1 MPEFLKL
8 ISPNDALN
16 RIVNEIS
23 WNVGAMEIDTEKSLG
38 LTTASIYSAPHSL
51 PLFRRST
58 VDGYAVIASDV
69 HGASNSMPSYLQ
81 IVGEVAMGSRADFS
95 IARGQCAVI
104 HTGGML
110 PEFANAVEML
120 EDTNLAGTEQV
131 EIYRSVAEGE
141 NVINIGED
149 IMQGNTVVDRGVR
162 IRPAEIGGL
171 LAMGITRINVYQ
183 KPDVAI
189 ISTGDEVVAPDQEP
203 GIGEVRD
210 INSYTL
216 AALVEE
222 NFGRPIQYGIVPDD
236 FQVLSEV
243 VKTAHN
249 ECDVILVTAGSSASD
264 RDLTSRVFHELGE
277 PGVLVH
283 GINIRPGK
291 PTILANCGNKICVG
305 LPGNPVSALVVASIF
320 IPAIIDRLSGMNKR
334 KVTPIIQAVLTINIP
349 SAAGR
354 EDWVPL
360 RFVQDDKDDS
370 GKILVEPIFGKSNL
384 IFTHVKA
391 DAILR
396 VASESTGMNAGDE
409 VLVYSLR

>member
-23 WNVGAMEIDTEKSLG
+23 WNVGEMEIDTEKSLG
-38 LTTASIYSAPHSL
+38 FTTASIYSAPHSL

-58 VDGYAVIASDV
+58 VDGYAVFAADV
-69 HGASNSMPSYLQ
+69 HGASSTMPSYLQ

-110 PEFANAVEML
+110 PEFANAVVML
-120 EDTNLAGTEQV
+120 EDTHLAGPQEV
-131 EIYRSVAEGE
+131 EIHRSIAEGE

-189 ISTGDEVVAPDQEP
+189 ISTGDEVITPDQEP

-222 NFGRPIQYGIVPDD
+222 NFGKPIQYGIVPDN

-249 ECDVILVTAGSSASD
+249 ECDVILVTAGSSASV
-264 RDLTSRVFHELGE
+264 RDLTSRVFHELGD

-291 PTILANCGNKICVG
+291 PTILANCENKICVG

-320 IPAIIDRLSGMNKR
+320 MPAIIDKLSGINRR
-334 KVTPIIQAVLTINIP
+334 KFTPIIQAVLTINIH

-360 RFVQDDKDDS
+360 RFVQDDKGEG

-396 VASESTGMNAGDE
+396 VASDSTGMNAGDE